1 MNKDSSGMKK
11 NPKETAN
18 LISQLFFWWMFDLFR
33 KGVKTDL
40 EESDMYQP
48 LKADHSELATDL
60 LEKAWNRELEK
71 LKKLEYTVTKDG
83 QKKPLKKNDRP
94 KLYKAI
100 FRAFWLPYSIVGIFV
115 FIQCSILRVIQ
126 PFLQGQII
134 NYFNMNEADRDSE
147 QSTLLYVIYL
157 VICTAVMVAVAH
169 HSNLVMQQIGMRV
182 RVACCS
188 LIYRKL
194 LRLNRSSLS
203 QIGAG
208 HIINLLSNDVIRF
221 DIVTLF
227 LHYLWLMPIQMV
239 IVGYIMWEQIG
250 ISTFVGIGLL
260 LVIAIP
266 IQGSFSLLSRRIRA
280 IIAPQTD
287 RRVQLMSELIAGIQV
302 VKMYAW
308 EKPFT
313 KIVSLARKLEI
324 QKIQFQS
331 FVRAAYLA
339 IIVFTERLLLYFTL
353 LSFIL
358 LGNELTA
365 NVTYTLSVFFNLLQ
379 LVTALYFPMGLN
391 FLAETIVSMNRL
403 EEILLMEE
411 VNMERPEMITES
423 QTVLQKSNVAEPQ
436 GDKYIARNESAEL
449 TQSQENPVCVDLRRV
464 SANWINGQLPPT
476 LCNISM
482 TIKPGNLCALVGP
495 VGSGKSSVL
504 HLLLRELNPGA
515 GTIVFT
521 QTLSEN
527 IAKNKLSNGYFADN
541 PNLRIS
547 YASQEA
553 WLFGGTV
560 RENILFGQ
568 PYDKDRYVQVTNVCA
583 LIKDFRQFPQ
593 GDMTI
598 VGDRGVSLSGG
609 QRARINLARAVYRQ
623 ADLYLLDDPL
633 SAVDTHVARH
643 LYKKCITEYLHN
655 KTRILVTHQ
664 LQFLKQADHIV
675 MLDRGFIKTQGSYN
689 ELVKSDQDFIEMIH
703 ILDHQA
709 QKREE
714 NVRRT
719 SEMSSARKN
728 SSLIRR
734 VSQLST
740 ASSTAYSDVDEYVGN
755 NLEGEEMEHGQLSS
769 KVFKEYLLHGGG
781 YFMLFILLMLF
792 VISQVAT
799 SGNDYWVSYWT
810 NMEALRRSDTNSNM
824 PASDPRHMRNNSLLE
839 SIFTLDSDGL
849 ISTIDA
855 LKVYTFCIV
864 SCTITT
870 LIRSFLFMKICM
882 NASRNLH
889 NSMFSNLIQTRMSFF
904 NTNPSGRILNRF
916 SKDAGTMDELLSRVM
931 LESLQTNIVI
941 SGILVMEIIINYW
954 MLIPLI
960 ILSILFLVIIKF
972 YLRTAQNIKRV
983 EGVTKSP
990 VYSHIN
996 STLNGL
1002 PTIRSSGDSIEKMM
1016 RNQFDVLQDYNSGAW
1031 YLVLV
1036 CQELL
1041 GFMLDLIVCVFI
1053 ACLCFSFVFLA
1064 EYGNVLSAD
1073 VGLGISQALILTGTL
1088 QFGIRQL
1095 AESFSLLTAVERI
1108 LQYTK
1113 LPKEEI
1119 INSSDP
1125 PPPTWPSQGRL
1136 IFKNV
1141 NMKYDKDDPP
1151 VLKNLNISI
1160 EPGWKV
1166 GVVGRTGA
1174 GKSSLISALFRL
1186 FNEGMEGE
1194 IRIDGRDTST
1204 VNLQELRSKISI
1216 IPQEPVLFSESL
1228 RYNLD
1233 PFNKYDDVML
1243 WEVLRQVELNDV
1255 ALDQPVLYGGH
1266 NFSVGQRQLIC
1277 LARAILR
1284 NNRLLV
1290 LDEATANID
1299 STTDA
1304 LIQDTIR
1311 RNFKECTVITI
1322 AHRLNTI
1329 IDSDRIIVMEGGHIV
1344 EFGTPYE
1351 LLRDKPDGYFSQMVQ
1366 KTGSQ
1371 MAQNLLQQAEKAYRK
1386 NNDLDLS
1393 SQNSDDS
1400 NVTVTEQSAL

>member
-18 LISQLFFWWMFDLFR
+18 LISQLFFW
-33 KGVKTDL
+33 
-40 EESDMYQP
+40 
-48 LKADHSELATDL
+48 
-60 LEKAWNRELEK
+60 AWNRELEK

-188 LIYRKL
+188 LIYRK
-194 LRLNRSSLS
+194 
-203 QIGAG
+203 
-208 HIINLLSNDVIRF
+208 
-221 DIVTLF
+221 
-227 LHYLWLMPIQMV
+227 MV

-675 MLDRGFIKTQGSYN
+675 MLDR
-689 ELVKSDQDFIEMIH
+689 
-703 ILDHQA
+703 
-709 QKREE
+709 
-714 NVRRT
+714 
-719 SEMSSARKN
+719 
-728 SSLIRR
+728 
-734 VSQLST
+734 
-740 ASSTAYSDVDEYVGN
+740 YSDVDEYVGN

-904 NTNPSGRILNRF
+904 NTNPS
-916 SKDAGTMDELLSRVM
+916 A
-931 LESLQTNIVI
+931 
-941 SGILVMEIIINYW
+941 
-954 MLIPLI
+954 
-960 ILSILFLVIIKF
+960 
-972 YLRTAQNIKRV
+972 
-983 EGVTKSP
+983 KSP